1 MKKNIFLPLIIALL
15 FASCDKD
22 DQSYP
27 DGYDT
32 HYYVTYNY
40 NTSSTGSLVL
50 QNSSHTIDKNTSTPL
65 ELQIKFMS
73 ENPRDF
79 DVKARLY
86 VRNSHYFLRAIGV
99 TTPPENYFVTEDS
112 LAVPG
117 VDFQLLDKNMNV
129 MTPVRGD
136 SVTYY
141 EIVFP
146 NAQKTVE
153 TIYLQPLNNEDY
165 NHIRCV
171 WLSFALHKI
180 ETRISEEMVKYTS
193 LNTDAGQYK
202 LSTISNSYYRRINI
216 R

>member
-1 MKKNIFLPLIIALL
+1 MKKNIFLLLAAALA

-22 DQSYP
+22 DQNYP

-32 HYYVTYNY
+32 HYYVAYNY
-40 NTSSTGSLVL
+40 NTTSTGSLVL
-50 QNSSHTIDKNTSTPL
+50 QNSTHSIDRDAASPL

-79 DVKARLY
+79 DVRTRLY
-86 VRNSHYFLRAIGV
+86 VRNSHYFLCSIGV
-99 TTPPENYFVTEDS
+99 TAPPENYFATEDS

-117 VDFQLLDKNMNV
+117 VDFQLLDRNMNV
-129 MTPVRGD
+129 MTPVRAD

-153 TIYLQPLNNEDY
+153 TVYLQPLNNEDY
-165 NHIRCV
+165 AHMRCV

-180 ETRISEEMVKYTS
+180 ETRISEEMLKYTA
-193 LNTDAGQYK
+193 LNVDAGPYK
-202 LSTISNSYYRRINI
+202 VSTMSNSYYRRINI